1 MDLDFFRAYFSAA
14 ITGYAPATW
23 DGGAGL
29 LLSWCTTYKGH
40 GMPESLGEI
49 KGVLLDLDG
58 TIFVG
63 DRLVP
68 GAADAVGALRRG
80 GLPLRF
86 NTNTTRMSR
95 LALVGRLREMGLE
108 LEVAEVFTAPL
119 AAASWLEKKGLW
131 NLALCVPEVTHVDFG
146 HFKVNETSPQAVV
159 VGDLGEGWDFARLN
173 QAFQHIMEGAEFV
186 ALQRNRYWDTGQGLA
201 LDAGAFV
208 TALEYATGRE
218 AVLVGKP
225 SPTFFQ
231 VAAESMGVD
240 LLSLAV
246 VGDDPDTDVAGAHA
260 CDAAAILV
268 RTGRFRERVL
278 PSNRPQ
284 PDLILDSVAALPA
297 ALGVGF

>member
-1 MDLDFFRAYFSAA
+1 
-14 ITGYAPATW
+14 
-23 DGGAGL
+23 
-29 LLSWCTTYKGH
+29 
-40 GMPESLGEI
+40 MPEPLGEI

-68 GAADAVGALRRG
+68 GAADAVAALRRG

-86 NTNTTRMSR
+86 GTNTTRMSR
-95 LALVGRLREMGLE
+95 LALVGRVREMGLE
-108 LEVAEVFTAPL
+108 LDVAEVFTAPL
-119 AAASWLEKKGLW
+119 AAAACLEKKGLW

-173 QAFQHIMEGAEFV
+173 HAFQHIMEGAEFV
-186 ALQRNRYWDTGQGLA
+186 ALQRNRYWDTGEGLA

-218 AVLVGKP
+218 AILVGKP

-278 PSNRPQ
+278 PSRMPQ
-284 PDLILDSVAALPA
+284 PDLILDSVATLPA